1 MYKKLLLITVILSLT
16 GCAGIAFCDQ
26 NGQPKGCRKWDPAT
40 TAGAA
45 AR

>member
-1 MYKKLLLITVILSLT
+1 MLRKLLLLSTILLLS
-16 GCAGIAFCDQ
+16 GCAGIPFCDK
-26 NGQPKGCRKWDPAT
+26 NGQPKGCHKWDPAS